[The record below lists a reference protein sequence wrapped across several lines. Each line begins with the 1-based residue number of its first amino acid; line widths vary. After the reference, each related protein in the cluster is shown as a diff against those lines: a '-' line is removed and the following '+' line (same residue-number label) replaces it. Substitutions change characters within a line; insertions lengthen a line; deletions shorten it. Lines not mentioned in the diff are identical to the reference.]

1 MLILECPPSVNFQ
14 IVHHCQNIGILL
26 SNSCLT
32 CVAAAQPR
40 KHPLIWNWLKE
51 PSRYFFLFFSKNASV
66 EKLTEWSFTPAWMRQ
81 ATLQCNVVSHWL
93 GAYTK
98 WSMSLA
104 EYAGTK
110 HRLSTKQITPYH
122 VPQNTKIRG
131 RDKTSI
137 NYYEYAKFYWDLTLV
152 MLYLFFD
159 EEQNIFVYFI
169 L

>member
-14 IVHHCQNIGILL
+14 IVHHCQNIGILS
-26 SNSCLT
+26 SNSYLT

-40 KHPLIWNWLKE
+40 
-51 PSRYFFLFFSKNASV
+51 RQQVFFIFFSKNASV
-66 EKLTEWSFTPAWMRQ
+66 DKLTEWSFTPAWMRQ

-110 HRLSTKQITPYH
+110 HRLSTKQIMPYH

-159 EEQNIFVYFI
+159 EEQNIFFYFI